1 MSGSAWSKTIPLK
14 EQLRVIK
21 RIFRFAHPF
30 RYQFFI
36 ALLFSIA
43 LSLVNV
49 VAPRIIQIYMDDY
62 LAVGDVTTNI
72 SLFFAMA
79 FLGSILLKML
89 VTYLQRYIFSMASE
103 QTVENI
109 RNAVFRKIN
118 QLGMRYYDTTSAGS
132 IVSRV
137 TNDTET
143 IKEFWNVFLALAEG
157 IFSIITVFIAMWT
170 LDKQISLLFIVFVPI
185 MAGLIWYYQKYS
197 TRVYRT
203 MRERL
208 SQLNTKLNESISGM
222 AIIQQFR
229 QEKRLRA
236 EFDAINDDYSKGRV
250 AMVQMNALML
260 MPVVNLLQAIAL
272 AIVLW
277 LFGYQT
283 LNGVVELG
291 VIYAF
296 TTYIQNFFR
305 PMGMMMDNLSALQ
318 DGIVSSSRVLSVLDN
333 AELAPN
339 QPADSELEI
348 SQGRIEFKDVSFSY
362 DGKQDVLKGI
372 SFTANPGET
381 VALVGHTGSGKSSII
396 NVLLRFYEF
405 EKGDILIDGKSI
417 KAYPIEEIRSKIGL
431 VLQDSFL
438 FYGDI
443 SHNIRLMNKDYTDRD
458 IEAAAAFVHADS
470 FIESLPGGY
479 HAKVIER
486 GASYSSGE
494 RQLISFA
501 RTILR
506 DPKVLILDEATANI
520 DTETEL
526 LIQESM
532 RKMREGRTTIAIA
545 HRLSTIRDAHLI
557 LVLDKGRVIER
568 GTHEELIAKRGTYYD
583 MYMLQS
589 MND

>member
-79 FLGSILLKML
+79 YLGSILLKML

-118 QLGMRYYDTTSAGS
+118 QLGMRYYDTTPAGS

-197 TRVYRT
+197 TRVYRM

-443 SHNIRLMNKDYTDRD
+443 SHNIRLMNIRQTLRCY
-458 IEAAAAFVHADS
+458 S
-470 FIESLPGGY
+470 FSLMFIR
-479 HAKVIER
+479 K
-486 GASYSSGE
+486 
-494 RQLISFA
+494 
-501 RTILR
+501 
-506 DPKVLILDEATANI
+506 
-520 DTETEL
+520 
-526 LIQESM
+526 IQ
-532 RKMREGRTTIAIA
+532 
-545 HRLSTIRDAHLI
+545 IRF
-557 LVLDKGRVIER
+557 
-568 GTHEELIAKRGTYYD
+568 
-583 MYMLQS
+583 
-589 MND
+589 

>member
-79 FLGSILLKML
+79 YLGSILLKML

-118 QLGMRYYDTTSAGS
+118 QLGMRYYDTTPAGS

-197 TRVYRT
+197 TRVYRM

-443 SHNIRLMNKDYTDRD
+443 SHNIRLMNKDYTDRE
-458 IEAAAAFVHADS
+458 IEAAAAFVHAYS

-568 GTHEELIAKRGTYYD
+568 GTHEELIAQRGTYYD

>member
-1 MSGSAWSKTIPLK
+1 MSGSVWSKTIPLK

-30 RYQFFI
+30 RYKFLF

-62 LAVGDVTTNI
+62 LAVGNVTTNI
-72 SLFFAMA
+72 SVLFA
-79 FLGSILLKML
+79 LVYVGVVLLKML

-118 QLGMRYYDTTSAGS
+118 QLGMRYYDTTPAGS

-170 LDKQISLLFIVFVPI
+170 LNKQISLLFIVFVPI

-260 MPVVNLLQAIAL
+260 MPIVNLLQAIAL

-333 AELAPN
+333 AELAPS
-339 QPADSELEI
+339 QPEDSELEI
-348 SQGRIEFKDVSFSY
+348 IQGRIEFKNVSFSY
-362 DGKQDVLKGI
+362 DGKQDVL
-372 SFTANPGET
+372 
-381 VALVGHTGSGKSSII
+381 
-396 NVLLRFYEF
+396 
-405 EKGDILIDGKSI
+405 
-417 KAYPIEEIRSKIGL
+417 
-431 VLQDSFL
+431 
-438 FYGDI
+438 
-443 SHNIRLMNKDYTDRD
+443 
-458 IEAAAAFVHADS
+458 
-470 FIESLPGGY
+470 
-479 HAKVIER
+479 
-486 GASYSSGE
+486 
-494 RQLISFA
+494 
-501 RTILR
+501 
-506 DPKVLILDEATANI
+506 
-520 DTETEL
+520 
-526 LIQESM
+526 
-532 RKMREGRTTIAIA
+532 
-545 HRLSTIRDAHLI
+545 
-557 LVLDKGRVIER
+557 
-568 GTHEELIAKRGTYYD
+568 
-583 MYMLQS
+583 
-589 MND
+589 

>member
-1 MSGSAWSKTIPLK
+1 MSGSVWSKTIPLK

-36 ALLFSIA
+36 ALLFSFA

-62 LAVGDVTTNI
+62 LAVGNVTTNI
-72 SLFFAMA
+72 SVFFAMA
-79 FLGSILLKML
+79 YLGSVLLKML

-103 QTVENI
+103 ETVENI

-118 QLGMRYYDTTSAGS
+118 QLGMRYYDKTPAGS

-157 IFSIITVFIAMWT
+157 IFSIVTVFIAMWT

-185 MAGLIWYYQKYS
+185 MACLIWYYQKYS

-260 MPVVNLLQAIAL
+260 MPIVNLLQAIAL

-277 LFGYQT
+277 LFGHQT

-333 AELAPN
+333 AELAPS
-339 QPADSELEI
+339 QPGDSEQEI
-348 SQGRIEFKDVSFSY
+348 IQGRIEFKDVSFSY
-362 DGKQDVLKGI
+362 DGKQDVLKDI

-417 KAYPIEEIRSKIGL
+417 KTFPIDEIRSKMGL

-443 SHNIRLMNKDYTDRD
+443 SHNIRLMNKDYTDRA
-458 IEAAAAFVHADS
+458 IEGAAAFVHADS
-470 FIESLPGGY
+470 FIKSLPGGY

-568 GTHEELIAKRGTYYD
+568 GTHEELISKRGTYYD

>member
-1 MSGSAWSKTIPLK
+1 MSGSVWSKTIPVK

-30 RYQFFI
+30 RYKFLF

-62 LAVGDVTTNI
+62 LAVGNVTTNI
-72 SLFFAMA
+72 SVLFA
-79 FLGSILLKML
+79 LVYVGVVLLKML

-118 QLGMRYYDTTSAGS
+118 QLGMRYYDTTPAGS

-170 LDKQISLLFIVFVPI
+170 LNKQISLLFIVFVPI

-260 MPVVNLLQAIAL
+260 MPIVNLLQAIAL

-333 AELAPN
+333 TELAPS
-339 QPADSELEI
+339 QPEDSELEI
-348 SQGRIEFKDVSFSY
+348 IQGRIEFKNVSFSY
-362 DGKQDVLKGI
+362 DGKQDVLKDI

-396 NVLLRFYEF
+396 NVLLRFYDF

-417 KAYPIEEIRSKIGL
+417 KTYPIDEIRSKIGL

-438 FYGDI
+438 FDGDI
-443 SHNIRLMNKDYTDRD
+443 SENIRLMR
-458 IEAAAAFVHADS
+458 
-470 FIESLPGGY
+470 
-479 HAKVIER
+479 
-486 GASYSSGE
+486 
-494 RQLISFA
+494 
-501 RTILR
+501 
-506 DPKVLILDEATANI
+506 
-520 DTETEL
+520 
-526 LIQESM
+526 
-532 RKMREGRTTIAIA
+532 
-545 HRLSTIRDAHLI
+545 
-557 LVLDKGRVIER
+557 
-568 GTHEELIAKRGTYYD
+568 
-583 MYMLQS
+583 
-589 MND
+589 